1 MSTTTQT
8 TARTWGAK
16 PRQKPRGLAS
26 ELAEAEVRVAKESR
40 FLGRVEAHIADRIAA
55 GKATETWP
63 DGSTTTYWM
72 TAALKWRDAAARD
85 LKRAEWQL
93 ADARV
98 KLAA

>member
-8 TARTWGAK
+8 TARARRVK
-16 PRQKPRGLAS
+16 PQQPRDLAS

-40 FLGRVEAHIADRIAA
+40 FLDRVEAHIADRIAA

-85 LKRAEWQL
+85 LKRTEWQL
-93 ADARV
+93 ADARA